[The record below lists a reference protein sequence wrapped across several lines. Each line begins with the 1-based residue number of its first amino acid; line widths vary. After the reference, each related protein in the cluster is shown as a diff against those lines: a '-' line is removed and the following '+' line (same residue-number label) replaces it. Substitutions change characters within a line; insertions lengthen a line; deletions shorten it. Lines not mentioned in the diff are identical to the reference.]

1 MGSQW
6 ANFKLHGPVD
16 IFIIPLTTENANFSC
31 CIKCLLNELRTY
43 GFLSLPHSSTFSRK
57 KLSPKI
63 FSRRS
68 NFAPMRRTSKSCCL
82 MLLYSISD
90 VYASRRLRV
99 STSSCRRKREI
110 YDELGCDIACYWMGW
125 YHRMVHNFVLF

>member
-1 MGSQW
+1 
-6 ANFKLHGPVD
+6 
-16 IFIIPLTTENANFSC
+16 
-31 CIKCLLNELRTY
+31 
-43 GFLSLPHSSTFSRK
+43 
-57 KLSPKI
+57 
-63 FSRRS
+63 
-68 NFAPMRRTSKSCCL
+68 MRRTSKSCCL

-125 YHRMVHNFVLF
+125 YHRMVHNFVLFWLFRDLIQYRCSRPNIYYHQVSSTAVPPLLRLSHKVHIVLFTRSTHTIGPQWHELSLYFINKG